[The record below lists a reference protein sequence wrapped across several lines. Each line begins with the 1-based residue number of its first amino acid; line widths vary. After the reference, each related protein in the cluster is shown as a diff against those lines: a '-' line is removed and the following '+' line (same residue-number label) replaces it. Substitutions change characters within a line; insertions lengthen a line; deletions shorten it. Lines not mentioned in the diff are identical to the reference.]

1 MQGHPERAA
10 AARAWLR
17 RLLIVLVAVAEVAL
31 VPLASAVN
39 SASIC
44 APAVFMHVLHVR

>member
-17 RLLIVLVAVAEVAL
+17 RLLVVLMAVAEVAL

-39 SASIC
+39 SLLSR
-44 APAVFMHVLHVR
+44 APPRPRDPAP